1 MTNRYEKRF
10 LFSYFLIKSVF
21 RFANFIQS
29 FETFD
34 KIVTVLLE
42 LCNAVLSA
50 PSLFHNL
57 EKNLSMYCATEKF
70 VKKIRT

>member
-10 LFSYFLIKSVF
+10 LFSYFFIKSVP

-42 LCNAVLSA
+42 RYAVLL
-50 PSLFHNL
+50 LF
-57 EKNLSMYCATEKF
+57 F
-70 VKKIRT
+70 II